1 MKNLILLIIT
11 VALFSSNNFAQYNF
25 STFNNKK
32 STDNLD
38 KMINAE
44 IKYADNLSS
53 KKSPILNI
61 VLDKFLDDNGNY
73 NKTSEAINHYR
84 DIMYFYTDEQNIL
97 TIPVF
102 IKTSSLESTK
112 SKILA
117 FGGFIGTIAGDIV
130 TAHVPAS
137 SINFI
142 AESPDVIYIDAST
155 ISETKIDVSRVETK
169 VDQLHNGT
177 GIQRPYKGNGVIVGV
192 VDSGIDWKHQD
203 FKNSGGSRIK
213 YLWDMSGSGSPP
225 SGYSYGTE
233 YTKAQI
239 DATQC
244 QEIDGDDGRG
254 HGTHVTGTAAGNG
267 GALSNYI
274 GMAPE
279 SDIIFVKGYRNAPNF
294 ANTDVVD
301 GCNYIFQKA
310 QQLGKPSVINLSLG
324 GQFSPHDGS
333 SLYEQALSNL
343 TGNGKIIVAAAGND
357 GGKTI
362 HLSYTTTGS
371 SYNDSYETYFDLYNN
386 ASSVAAD
393 MWYSGGNI
401 SVGLAA
407 YDNTLTLIGYTNAV
421 APGQKIENLAFT
433 VGGTTYGYVTIDA
446 TGVNNPNNG
455 ANEVVVVIDSQN
467 GQVNINN
474 VIWSLY
480 TYGTGTFDAW
490 AVGQGIFSTF
500 AGQTWLKPGDNQK
513 TIGTPGTSNKIV
525 CVGSYVTK
533 TQWVDVNGTTQYQSG
548 NPVIGQISS
557 FSSIGPT
564 RDGRLKPDIVAP
576 GEVIVAAYSSFLT
589 QTPATDIIFGG
600 KHQKMEGTSM
610 ASPHVTGSVALLLE
624 KNGNLNYDQVV
635 AILKNSA
642 KQDSYTGSSP
652 NNIYGHG
659 KLDAYNSFINTTGG
673 GGGQSVI
680 LQEGF
685 EGAFPPSGWLL
696 QTLNTGYT
704 WQSGNPQNNNFNQI
718 DPTSQ
723 KSALCPWVAQNQDEW
738 LITSPFNLGS
748 GNASLEF
755 YAAHS
760 TQYLSAATLKL
771 HISTNGGTN
780 WQQIWAAEND
790 GQGFLWRQKT
800 LDLSAYSNKQNLKLA
815 WQYVGNDG
823 DLVAVDGIKLLGFTS
838 TDIENEEIVVTE
850 FKLSQNFPNP
860 FNPSTT
866 IKYSI
871 PEASKVSLTIFNLL
885 GEKVSTLVNE
895 VKSAGSYNVDFN
907 ASNLSSGVYL
917 YKLQAGSFMQTQKMI
932 LLK

>member
-1 MKNLILLIIT
+1 MKNLLLLIIT

-61 VLDKFLDDNGNY
+61 VLDKILDDNGNY
-73 NKTSEAINHYR
+73 NKTSEAINQYR
-84 DIMYFYTDEQNIL
+84 DIMYFYIDAQNIL

-112 SKILA
+112 NKILEL
-117 FGGFIGTIAGDIV
+117 GGFIGTVAGDVV

-155 ISETKIDVSRVETK
+155 VSETKLDLSRIETK
-169 VDQLHNGT
+169 VNQLHNGT
-177 GIQRPYKGNGVIVGV
+177 GIQRPYKGNGIVVGV

-203 FKNSGGSRIK
+203 FKNSGGNRIK
-213 YLWDMSGSGSPP
+213 YLWDMSGSGNPP

-233 YTKAQI
+233 YTKAQL
-239 DATQC
+239 DANQC
-244 QEIDGDDGRG
+244 QEIDGDDGHG

-267 GALSNYI
+267 GANSSYV

-279 SDIIFVKGYRNAPNF
+279 SDIIFVKGFRNGPGF
-294 ANTDVVD
+294 SSTDVVD
-301 GCNYIFQKA
+301 GCNYIFQKS

-324 GQFSPHDGS
+324 GHFSPHDGS

-343 TGNGKIIVAAAGND
+343 TGNGKIIVAAAGNE
-357 GGKTI
+357 GGNTI

-371 SYNDSYETYFDLYNN
+371 SFNDSYETYFELYNN
-386 ASSVAAD
+386 ASSVYAD

-407 YDNTLTLIGYTNAV
+407 YDNSLNLIGYTNAV
-421 APGQKIENLAFT
+421 TPGQKIENLAFT
-433 VGGTTYGYVTIDA
+433 VSGNTYGYVTIDA

-474 VIWSLY
+474 VFWSLY

-490 AVGQGIFSTF
+490 AVGHGAFSTYV
-500 AGQTWLKPGDNQK
+500 GQSWLKPGDDQK
-513 TIGTPGTSNKIV
+513 TIGAPGTSNKIV

-533 TQWVDVNGTTQYQSG
+533 NQWVDVNGTTQYQPG
-548 NPVIGQISS
+548 NPVIGQISN
-557 FSSIGPT
+557 FSSMGPT

-589 QTPATDIIFGG
+589 QTPATDIILGG
-600 KHQKMEGTSM
+600 KHQKMQGTSM

-624 KNGNLNYDQVV
+624 KNGTLNYDQVV
-635 AILKNSA
+635 AILKNNA
-642 KQDSYTGSSP
+642 KHDSYTGSSP

-659 KLDAYNSFINTTGG
+659 KLDAYNSFLNTTGG
-673 GGGQSVI
+673 GGGAQTANLVYDD
-680 LQEGF
+680 GT
-685 EGAFPPSGWLL
+685 PSG
-696 QTLNTGYT
+696 GYV
-704 WQSGNPQNNNFNQI
+704 W
-718 DPTSQ
+718 
-723 KSALCPWVAQNQDEW
+723 
-738 LITSPFNLGS
+738 
-748 GNASLEF
+748 
-755 YAAHS
+755 
-760 TQYLSAATLKL
+760 
-771 HISTNGGTN
+771 
-780 WQQIWAAEND
+780 
-790 GQGFLWRQKT
+790 
-800 LDLSAYSNKQNLKLA
+800 
-815 WQYVGNDG
+815 
-823 DLVAVDGIKLLGFTS
+823 
-838 TDIENEEIVVTE
+838 
-850 FKLSQNFPNP
+850 
-860 FNPSTT
+860 
-866 IKYSI
+866 
-871 PEASKVSLTIFNLL
+871 
-885 GEKVSTLVNE
+885 
-895 VKSAGSYNVDFN
+895 
-907 ASNLSSGVYL
+907 
-917 YKLQAGSFMQTQKMI
+917 
-932 LLK
+932 